1 MATSKKEPLY
11 PSRDR
16 ATRMAPNLRPSSSES
31 SSGYGAQQARSVP
44 SSPDRKF
51 GPSAADA
58 AAAAAAPSATT
69 DMSRPSLS
77 HAGRSIS
84 SRTMSS
90 SGSSIHGRRPSS
102 GSASRPMLA
111 RAKSEKVT
119 ANSQRP
125 PSLAVPLSNSFKDMA
140 KTVSKSPSTLLKN
153 KLSPRPCAD
162 KGVASPKPSIQRV
175 PSAGPARGGK
185 PLPVSSA
192 RAPGAAAK
200 KREAANDGTSASS
213 RPKGTTPQRAV
224 EPSVTRQEKDDEPS
238 MQFEE
243 SESLTTPSIEDQLH
257 EELPDPVDLKSIDIA
272 ASGSPP
278 RDPYSQQQGNNVE
291 EVKQQSDK
299 EDAGSGELHNGGH
312 GADASGQSKP
322 DIAKVADE
330 LDRAETEESKTK
342 AAALTNRAEVAQSW
356 RKDDPKSNDVI
367 EETKAKLLEER
378 KSRVKALVGA
388 FETVMSFKE

>member
-16 ATRMAPNLRPSSSES
+16 TKKMAPNLRPSSSES
-31 SSGYGAQQARSVP
+31 SSGYGARRAKSVP

-51 GPSAADA
+51 GPSAAA
-58 AAAAAAPSATT
+58 AAAAAATAPSAAPDT
-69 DMSRPSLS
+69 SRPLLS

-84 SRTMSS
+84 SRTMSTS
-90 SGSSIHGRRPSS
+90 SSSSHGRRPSS
-102 GSASRPMLA
+102 GPASKPTLA

-140 KTVSKSPSTLLKN
+140 KTVSKSHSTLLKN

-162 KGVASPKPSIQRV
+162 KGVASPKPSIKRV

-200 KREAANDGTSASS
+200 KREAANDGSS

-257 EELPDPVDLKSIDIA
+257 EELPDPVDLKFIDIA

-278 RDPYSQQQGNNVE
+278 RDPYFQQQGNNVE
-291 EVKQQSDK
+291 EVKQQLDK
-299 EDAGSGELHNGGH
+299 EDGELHNGGH
-312 GADASGQSKP
+312 GADVSGQSKP
-322 DIAKVADE
+322 DTAKVADE
-330 LDRAETEESKTK
+330 LDRAETEEARTK
-342 AAALTNRAEVAQSW
+342 AAALANRAEVAQSW

>member
-31 SSGYGAQQARSVP
+31 SSGYGVRRARSVP

-51 GPSAADA
+51 GPSAAA
-58 AAAAAAPSATT
+58 AAAAATASSAAPDS
-69 DMSRPSLS
+69 SRPLLS

-102 GSASRPMLA
+102 GSASKPTLA

-119 ANSQRP
+119 ANSQQRP
-125 PSLAVPLSNSFKDMA
+125 PSLTVPLSNSFKDMA
-140 KTVSKSPSTLLKN
+140 KTVSKSHSTLLKN
-153 KLSPRPCAD
+153 KLSPRPCGD
-162 KGVASPKPSIQRV
+162 KGVMSPKPSIQRV
-175 PSAGPARGGK
+175 PLAGPARGGK

-192 RAPGAAAK
+192 RAPGATAK
-200 KREAANDGTSASS
+200 KREAANDGSS
-213 RPKGTTPQRAV
+213 RPKGPTPQRAV

-272 ASGSPP
+272 ASGSSPL
-278 RDPYSQQQGNNVE
+278 DPYSQQQGNNVE

-299 EDAGSGELHNGGH
+299 EDAGSGELHDGGH
-312 GADASGQSKP
+312 GTDASGQSKP

-330 LDRAETEESKTK
+330 LDRAETEEAKTK
-342 AAALTNRAEVAQSW
+342 AAALANRAEVTQSW